1 VTGDLEGVTLL
12 IAAVGTLLTAAGTFV
27 SALYA
32 ILGHAKSTETGAA
45 VKELGVNIDGKMDA
59 FNKVKDEL
67 TEARVAGSFKAGEEA
82 GEKHQQQRSEKQ

>member
-1 VTGDLEGVTLL
+1 MTVDLEGVTLL

-32 ILGHAKSTETGAA
+32 ILGHAKSTENGAA
-45 VKELGVNIDGKMDA
+45 VKELGANIDGKMDA

-67 TEARVAGSFKAGEEA
+67 TEARVVGSFKAGEEA